1 MTLTLTIEMDNVA
14 FFPDPNDEVARI
26 LRDLAARFD
35 NNQFKIRYLGSLV
48 SLLDVNGNYVG
59 NVVVSED

>member
-1 MTLTLTIEMDNVA
+1 MTLTLTIEMDNAA
-14 FFPDPNDEVARI
+14 FSPDPNDEVARI
-26 LRDLAARFD
+26 LRDLADRFD

-59 NVVVSED
+59 NVVLTED

>member
-26 LRDLAARFD
+26 LRDLADRLDD
-35 NNQFKIRYLGSLV
+35 NKVKIKYLGSLV
-48 SLLDVNGNYVG
+48 SLRDVNGNKVG